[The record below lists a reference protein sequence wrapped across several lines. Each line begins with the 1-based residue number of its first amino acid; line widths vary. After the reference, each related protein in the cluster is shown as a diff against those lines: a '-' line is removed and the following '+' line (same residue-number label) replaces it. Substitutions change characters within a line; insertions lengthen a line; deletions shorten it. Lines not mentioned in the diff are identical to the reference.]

1 MKVNVK
7 VGNYLGPNLKKL
19 PLYDQLSSPF
29 DTSAIN
35 RKINISVKPQ
45 KQNINVSSYFA
56 EPKIKNKSRVTQT
69 FNI

>member
-19 PLYDQLSSPF
+19 PLYQLSSPF

-35 RKINISVKPQ
+35 RKINISVKP
-45 KQNINVSSYFA
+45 
-56 EPKIKNKSRVTQT
+56 
-69 FNI
+69 